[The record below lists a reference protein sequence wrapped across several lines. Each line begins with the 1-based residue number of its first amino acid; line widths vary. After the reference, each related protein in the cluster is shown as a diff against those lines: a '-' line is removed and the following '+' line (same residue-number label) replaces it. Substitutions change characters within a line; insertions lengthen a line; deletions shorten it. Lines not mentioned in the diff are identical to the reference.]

1 MKELIK
7 ATAITLSLGITALFI
22 LAYFRPALATD
33 LQKHYLSQGFTPDEI
48 AEMQSQANL
57 EWQKEYGDLQPNL
70 TVEAEQYLINYT
82 ALLQQELNNGTH

>member
-22 LAYFRPALATD
+22 LAYFRPVLATD

-48 AEMQSQANL
+48 AEMQSQASL
-57 EWQKEYGDLQPNL
+57 EWKKEHGEYQPNL
-70 TVEAEQYLINYT
+70 TAETEKYLQNYT
-82 ALLQQELNNGTH
+82 ALLQEKVNE